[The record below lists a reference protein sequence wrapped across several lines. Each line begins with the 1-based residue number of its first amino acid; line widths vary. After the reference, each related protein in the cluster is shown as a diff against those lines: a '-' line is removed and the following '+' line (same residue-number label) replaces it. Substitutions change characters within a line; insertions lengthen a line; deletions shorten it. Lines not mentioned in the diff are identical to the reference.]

1 MIIPGDDLPAT
12 YGTGAP
18 QGNFGNLRT
27 RGWELEADFSHR
39 FDNGLRL
46 SVNANISDAT
56 TVITK
61 GADWQTPWENR
72 NINNTFT
79 TSKRYG
85 DRSEERRVGKTWFSK
100 SRYGGSRE

>member
-27 RGWELEADFSHR
+27 RGWELEADLSHR

-79 TSKRYG
+79 TSKRFG
-85 DRSEERRVGKTWFSK
+85 DVYRSEEHTSELQSLMRIS
-100 SRYGGSRE
+100 Y

>member
-79 TSKRYG
+79 TS
-85 DRSEERRVGKTWFSK
+85 RSEERRVGKACVSTCRSGWTPDH
-100 SRYGGSRE
+100 